1 MENPGFYAILPAS
14 VRYDNRLKA
23 AEKILYCEITALSD
37 VNGYCHAGNEYFAG
51 LYGVDERTVRRWI
64 HALEALSYVQVA
76 YDKQGDAQV
85 RKITPCPAV
94 LVSDLA
100 VSAPDKIVRHPRT
113 KLSGTPG
120 QNCPHNNTSINN
132 TRDNNTGARARGRA
146 RNVQAVF
153 DEFAAKVGGDDQKLQ
168 LALMDFVAY
177 RGEIKKPLSAEG
189 AVRACAKLDKLATE
203 AGVRDRAGYMVAV
216 IDQSILRNWD
226 GLYPL
231 KEDFAD
237 TAPAAPAHTPP
248 PAPRQIA
255 PDEDITKYF

>member
-37 VNGYCHAGNEYFAG
+37 VNGYCHAGNEYFSA

-64 HALEALSYVQVA
+64 HALDALGYVQVA

-85 RKITPCPAV
+85 RKITPCPAA
-94 LVSDLA
+94 LVGDLA
-100 VSAPDKIVRHPRT
+100 VSAPDKIVRTPRT
-113 KLSGTPG
+113 KMSGTPG

-132 TRDNNTGARARGRA
+132 TRDNNTGARD
-146 RNVQAVF
+146 VQAVL
-153 DEFAAKVGGDDQKLQ
+153 DEFAAQVGGDDQKLQ
-168 LALMDFVAY
+168 LALMDFAAF

-189 AVRACAKLDKLATE
+189 AVRACAKLNKLATE